1 MSRVLVLTND
11 PSEARPLTA
20 ALSADGFQVETASD
34 PDRCLAGLPN
44 GFDLILC
51 DLGSPGAG
59 LAFCRRVKDQPAT
72 HHLAVVLRVD
82 SSDPGHVLRGLAAG
96 ADRVVTRDL
105 APEQLVR
112 RIRNMASPQSATRS
126 NGAEFVLQ
134 ADREQLQEELLA
146 ALDDMVRLNDRVHS
160 ELAQRRRAEEQYRA
174 AVEALEHERDLLAA
188 LMDNLPDSI
197 YFKDLQSRFLRAN
210 KYVTERFGLPD
221 PYDALGKCD
230 HDFFRPD
237 RADLTLRDEQQI
249 ISTGQPIVDFEEKE
263 IWPDGRVSWASTTK
277 MPLRNRAGEVIGT
290 FGISRD
296 ITLRK
301 QRESELQNAK
311 AAAEASQHRTRLIVD
326 TANDAYVA
334 MDAAGVIIDWNR
346 QAEATFGWSR
356 EEAIG
361 RSVADTIV
369 PPQFRETHSRGL
381 QRFLAEGIGPVLNR
395 RIELS
400 AIHRD
405 GHEFPVELTISAIPL
420 ASGHVFSAFLHNIS
434 ERKQAEADLRNTKE
448 AAEAAHRVL
457 DSILKNMADGVVVAD
472 ETGKFILFNEV
483 AERLLGVGAQNV
495 GVENWSKHY
504 GVFLPD
510 RVTPYPPQE
519 LPLARAMRG
528 EEVTDVETFI
538 RNVNRPEGIYLSVN
552 GRPLRDED
560 GTLRGGVVVFR
571 DVTERK
577 RVVEELRQA
586 NEIAVAASRAKSDFL
601 ANMSHE
607 IRTPMNAVIGMAE
620 LLADTELAP
629 EQREYLEMIQKSADA
644 LLSIIND
651 VLDFSKI
658 EAGRLDLENLDF
670 SLRTVLGDALDTL
683 SLRAHQ
689 KGLELAYHV
698 GPHVPDALIGDPVR
712 LRQVVMNLVGNA
724 VKFTEHG
731 EVVVDV
737 SGGPAVGDGRD
748 PHDIDLHFQV
758 RDTGIGVPPE
768 KQAAIFDPFTQADS
782 STTRRYGGTG
792 LGLTICTRLVQ
803 LMGGRIWLDSEVGR
817 GSTFHFTARFKEGI
831 GPAATLAP
839 PEADQLR
846 GLRVLIV
853 DDNATNRLILEE
865 TLATWSMQ
873 PVATEGGPAALEVL
887 DAALHAGSPFDLVL
901 LDAQMPGMDGFA
913 VAEQIRARPGSV
925 GVAILM
931 LTSGG
936 QPGDA
941 DRCKELGFAAYL
953 TKPVKQADL
962 WRAIVRGLDAGP
974 AEPPHHAPASRTA
987 PDRPLRILLAEDN
1000 PMNQKLA
1007 IRLLEK
1013 QGHSVVVAGTGLEAI
1028 DTLFRTGTPPFDV
1041 VLMDVQMPEMDGLE
1055 ASTLIRERERG
1066 TNRHVPIVAMTAH
1079 ALKGDQERC
1088 LAAGMDGYVSKPIKP
1103 DALFATLA
1111 ELAPP
1116 VGAVKHSLRSLLDW
1130 PVALSHVRGD
1140 VDLLRELAG
1149 IFLEEW
1155 PGWLAGLRQGLDNQD
1170 FNSAHRIAH
1179 TMKGSFGAF
1188 AANAP
1193 HAEAEAIEF
1202 AARDGQPEEARN
1214 ALARLE
1220 QHMATLLPALT
1231 AFARGGS
1238 P

>member
-11 PSEARPLTA
+11 PTEARPLTA
-20 ALSADGFQVETASD
+20 ALSADGFQVETAND
-34 PDRCLAGLPN
+34 ADRSLAGLPN
-44 GFDLILC
+44 GFDLVLC
-51 DLGSPGAG
+51 DLEPAAAG
-59 LAFCRRVKDQPAT
+59 LSFCKRIKGQPTT
-72 HHLAVVLRVD
+72 HNLAVVLRVD

-105 APEQLVR
+105 APDQLVR
-112 RIRNMASPQSATRS
+112 RIRNMTVPRTSARS

-146 ALDDMVRLNDRVHS
+146 ALDDMVRLNERVNS
-160 ELAQRRRAEEQYRA
+160 ELAQRRKAEEQYRL

-210 KYVTERFGLPD
+210 KYVTDRFGLPD
-221 PYDALGKCD
+221 PYDALGKTD
-230 HDFFRPD
+230 HDFFRSD

-249 ISTGQPIVDFEEKE
+249 ISTGDPIVDFEEKE

-277 MPLRNRAGEVIGT
+277 MPLRNRAGEIIGT

-296 ITLRK
+296 ITPRK
-301 QRESELQNAK
+301 
-311 AAAEASQHRTRLIVD
+311 
-326 TANDAYVA
+326 
-334 MDAAGVIIDWNR
+334 
-346 QAEATFGWSR
+346 R
-356 EEAIG
+356 EEAEL
-361 RSVADTIV
+361 RSA
-369 PPQFRETHSRGL
+369 
-381 QRFLAEGIGPVLNR
+381 
-395 RIELS
+395 
-400 AIHRD
+400 
-405 GHEFPVELTISAIPL
+405 
-420 ASGHVFSAFLHNIS
+420 
-434 ERKQAEADLRNTKE
+434 KE
-448 AAEAAHRVL
+448 AAEAATRVL

-510 RVTPYPPQE
+510 RVTPYPPHQ

-658 EAGRLDLENLDF
+658 EAGRLDLEHLDF

-698 GPHVPDALIGDPVR
+698 ESHVPDALIGDPVR

-737 SGGPAVGDGRD
+737 SGGPAVGDGCD

-758 RDTGIGVPPE
+758 RDTGIGVPPD

-831 GPAATLAP
+831 APAAPLAP
-839 PEADQLR
+839 PEADKLR

-865 TLATWSMQ
+865 TLATWSMR
-873 PVATEGGPAALEVL
+873 PVTTDGGSAALEVL
-887 DAALHAGSPFDLVL
+887 DAAVQAGSPFDLVL

-941 DRCKELGFAAYL
+941 VRCKELGFAAYL

-974 AEPPHHAPASRTA
+974 AEPPHHAPTSRTA
-987 PDRPLRILLAEDN
+987 PPRPLRILLAEDN

-1007 IRLLEK
+1007 VRLLEK
-1013 QGHSVVVAGTGLEAI
+1013 QGHSVVVAGTGREAI
-1028 DTLFRTGTPPFDV
+1028 DTLFDPGTPPFDV

-1055 ASTLIRERERG
+1055 ASSLIRERERG
-1066 TNRHVPIVAMTAH
+1066 TGRHVPIIAMTAH

-1103 DALFATLA
+1103 DALFTSLA
-1111 ELAPP
+1111 ELAPT
-1116 VGAVKHSLRSLLDW
+1116 GNEANHNLKSLLDW

-1155 PGWLAGLRQGLDNQD
+1155 PGWLADLRRGLDSLD
-1170 FNSAHRIAH
+1170 FNLAHRIAH

-1188 AANAP
+1188 AAKAP

-1202 AARDGQPEEARN
+1202 AARDQKPADAGS

-1220 QHMATLLPALT
+1220 QQMTTLLPALT

>member
-1 MSRVLVLTND
+1 MSRVLVLTNN

-20 ALSADGFQVETASD
+20 ALSADGFQVETAD
-34 PDRCLAGLPN
+34 NADHCLAGLPN

-51 DLGSPGAG
+51 DLEPAAAG
-59 LAFCRRVKDQPAT
+59 LIFCKRIKGQPAT

-105 APEQLVR
+105 APDQLIR
-112 RIRNMASPQSATRS
+112 RIRNLTTQQTVARS
-126 NGAEFVLQ
+126 NGAEFVMQ

-146 ALDDMVRLNDRVHS
+146 ALDDMVRLNERVQS
-160 ELAQRRRAEEQYRA
+160 ELAQRRRAEEQYVD
-174 AVEALEHERDLLAA
+174 AVTALKHERDLLAA

-210 KYVTERFGLPD
+210 KYVTDRFGLSD
-221 PYDALGKCD
+221 PHDAIGKCD

-237 RADLTLRDEQQI
+237 RADLTLHDEQRI
-249 ISTGQPIVDFEEKE
+249 IETGQPIVDIEEKE
-263 IWPDGRVSWASTTK
+263 IWPNGRVTWASTTK
-277 MPLRNRAGEVIGT
+277 MPLRNRDGEIIGT

-296 ITLRK
+296 VTQRK
-301 QRESELQNAK
+301 QEEEELRRAK
-311 AAAEASQHRTRLIVD
+311 
-326 TANDAYVA
+326 N
-334 MDAAGVIIDWNR
+334 
-346 QAEATFGWSR
+346 
-356 EEAIG
+356 
-361 RSVADTIV
+361 
-369 PPQFRETHSRGL
+369 
-381 QRFLAEGIGPVLNR
+381 
-395 RIELS
+395 
-400 AIHRD
+400 
-405 GHEFPVELTISAIPL
+405 
-420 ASGHVFSAFLHNIS
+420 
-434 ERKQAEADLRNTKE
+434 
-448 AAEAAHRVL
+448 AAEAAHRLL

-472 ETGKFILFNEV
+472 ESGEFILFNEV
-483 AERLLGVGAQNV
+483 AERLLGVGAENV

-504 GVFLPD
+504 GVFLVD
-510 RVTPYPPQE
+510 RVTPYPAQQ

-528 EEVTDVETFI
+528 EESTDVETFI

-586 NEIAVAASRAKSDFL
+586 NETAIAASRAKSDFL

-620 LLADTELAP
+620 LLADTDLSS

-698 GPHVPDALIGDPVR
+698 GPPIPDALVGDPVR

-737 SGGPAVGDGRD
+737 SGGPAIGDDHR
-748 PHDIDLHFQV
+748 PPDIVLHFQV

-782 STTRRYGGTG
+782 STTRRFGGTG

-803 LMGGRIWLDSEVGR
+803 LMGGRIWLESEVGR
-817 GSTFHFTARFKEGI
+817 GSTFHFTARFKEGMA
-831 GPAATLAP
+831 PVATLAP
-839 PEADQLR
+839 PEIDRLR

-865 TLATWSMQ
+865 TLTSWSMQ
-873 PVATEGGPAALEVL
+873 PVATDGGPAGLAAL
-887 DAALHAGSPFDLVL
+887 DAALATGSPFDLVL
-901 LDAQMPGMDGFA
+901 LDAQMPDMDGFA

-925 GVAILM
+925 GIAILM

-941 DRCKELGFAAYL
+941 ARCKEFGFAAYL

-974 AEPPHHAPASRTA
+974 AEPPHKALAASGPAR
-987 PDRPLRILLAEDN
+987 LLHILLAEDN

-1007 IRLLEK
+1007 VRLLEK
-1013 QGHSVVVAGTGLEAI
+1013 QGHSVVVASNGREAI
-1028 DTLFRTGTPPFDV
+1028 DILFHPGAKPFDA
-1041 VLMDVQMPEMDGLE
+1041 VLMDLQMPEMDGLE
-1055 ASTLIRERERG
+1055 AASRIRERERG
-1066 TNRHVPIVAMTAH
+1066 TGRHVPIIAMTAH
-1079 ALKGDQERC
+1079 ALKGDEERC
-1088 LAAGMDGYVSKPIKP
+1088 LAAGMDGYVPKPIKP
-1103 DALFATLA
+1103 DALFSVLA
-1111 ELAPP
+1111 ELSPP
-1116 VGAVKHSLRSLLDW
+1116 TGESGPGLKSILDW
-1130 PVALSHVRGD
+1130 PTALEHVRGD
-1140 VDLLRELAG
+1140 IDLLRELAI

-1155 PGWLAGLRQGLDNQD
+1155 PGWLTSLRRGLAERDSETAQ
-1170 FNSAHRIAH
+1170 RVAH

-1188 AANAP
+1188 AANTP
-1193 HAEAEAIEF
+1193 HALAEAIEF
-1202 AARDGQPEEARN
+1202 AVRDKRSDDAAKAVQ
-1214 ALARLE
+1214 RLE
-1220 QHMATLLPALT
+1220 HEMATLLPALT
-1231 AFARGGS
+1231 AFAQGGA